1 MFLDFQKHQEP
12 GDANKSKQVPD
23 LLTATDSTLDQLN
36 FDNIYGDFSY
46 TPTDNLL
53 TPNYLDRSPT
63 ENNINMPLEDQSKAK
78 FAAVIEE
85 QFEMAN
91 GLKNYATVN
100 TENIPVQLSYNIG
113 TENIEN
119 GKDGET
125 LINNTQVELEENS
138 IITEFENA
146 GINLYDINL
155 NNDSEN
161 SQNAFN
167 IFSSV
172 FQMNDNVKVD
182 ASKVKIISIKNVA
195 NKNPSRNNQVIDSSV
210 NLNSQIYTPEALQ
223 MSLACDE
230 EMSSAWVDAVNY
242 SNNTSQA
249 NIFQENVNENPLT
262 ALPTAIQTYLNLPH
276 VQSNVPIS
284 KPTHLLANT
293 SLLSS
298 STNLLNDVGDNIVK
312 SGNTDVNLIKNLT
325 AEANICACKD
335 CKCDAVNNCQSCT
348 GPEESYCGSNKDV
361 GISITGSTGSQNF
374 VPAPTQSNC
383 CSSKPGNSFIGNRN
397 GFSCNTTTQSFVPT
411 SMQLNCSSKM
421 GNGFVGNENGCNCGC
436 SNRQN
441 FPLNSQMSQC
451 CSGNSASNAP
461 FTPKSGCC
469 GTSNRNVNPC
479 ATPKGN
485 VGANLI
491 CPGTSNV
498 INLIKASNTA
508 CAQKGDD
515 CCVIVCLKTMNQL
528 KQMLSLAS
536 GDNGLQNFSLGCVK
550 RDYCETPK

>member
-1 MFLDFQKHQEP
+1 M
-12 GDANKSKQVPD
+12 PD
-23 LLTATDSTLDQLN
+23 LLTPTDSTLDQLN

-53 TPNYLDRSPT
+53 TPNYLNQST
-63 ENNINMPLEDQSKAK
+63 SENNISMPLEDESKAK

-125 LINNTQVELEENS
+125 LINDTRVELEENS

-161 SQNAFN
+161 SQNTFN

-172 FQMNDNVKVD
+172 FQTNDNVKVD
-182 ASKVKIISIKNVA
+182 ASKVKIISVKNIA
-195 NKNPSRNNQVIDSSV
+195 NKNPTANTPIINGSI
-210 NLNSQIYTPEALQ
+210 NLNNQIYTPEALQ

-230 EMSSAWVDAVNY
+230 EMSSAWVDVVNY
-242 SNNTSQA
+242 ASNTSQA

-276 VQSNVPIS
+276 VQSNMPAS
-284 KPTHLLANT
+284 KSSDLLTDT

-298 STNLLNDVGDNIVK
+298 TANLLNNVDDSIVK
-312 SGNTDVNLIKNLT
+312 TGNTDVNLIKNLT

-335 CKCDAVNNCQSCT
+335 CKCDAINNCQSCT
-348 GPEESYCGSNKDV
+348 GPEESYCGSNKEV
-361 GISITGSTGSQNF
+361 GISDLISNSNTRNF
-374 VPAPTQSNC
+374 VPASTQSSC
-383 CSSKPGNSFIGNRN
+383 CSSKSGN
-397 GFSCNTTTQSFVPT
+397 GFVRNQNGCNCNNNNVTVSQNFDPMQS
-411 SMQLNCSSKM
+411 NCSSKM
-421 GNGFVGNENGCNCGC
+421 GNGFISNQNNCNCGCNCG
-436 SNRQN
+436 QN
-441 FPLNSQMSQC
+441 FPTGSQMSQSC
-451 CSGNSASNAP
+451 GGNSAPNAA
-461 FTPKSGCC
+461 FAPKSGCC
-469 GTSNRNVNPC
+469 GTSNQNVNTIPNGDIG
-479 ATPKGN
+479 GN
-485 VGANLI
+485 TL

-498 INLIKASNTA
+498 INMIKASNTS

-536 GDNGLQNFSLGCVK
+536 GGNGLQNFSLGCVK
-550 RDYCETPK
+550 RDYCEIPK